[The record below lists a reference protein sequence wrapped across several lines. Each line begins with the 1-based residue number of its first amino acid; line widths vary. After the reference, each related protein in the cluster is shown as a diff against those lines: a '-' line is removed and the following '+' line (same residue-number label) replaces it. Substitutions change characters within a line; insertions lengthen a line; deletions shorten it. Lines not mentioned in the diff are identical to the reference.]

1 MDVKIS
7 LTGYKQIDDV
17 LKGLPSQFTH
27 PIMQA
32 AHAEAAKPM
41 IAKIHQLAPVGK
53 TGNVADSIGSVK
65 LPYSKAAVIGE
76 VQVGPRRG
84 KYKGNAAHL
93 NEFGTKKRSFKGAN
107 RGIMPAKPFVLPGF
121 DATQKQTV
129 DLITISLARKTDAYL
144 KRKVKNIK

>member
-7 LTGYKQIDDV
+7 LTGYKEIDDV
-17 LKGLPSQFTH
+17 LKGLPTQFTH

-53 TGNVADSIGSVK
+53 TGNTADSIGSVK
-65 LPYSKAAVIGE
+65 LPYSKASVIGE

-84 KYKGNAAHL
+84 RYKGNKAHL
-93 NEFGTKKRSFKGAN
+93 SELGTKKRNYRGAN
-107 RGIMPAKPFVLPGF
+107 RGIMPKKPFVFPGF
-121 DATQKQTV
+121 EQTQQQTV

-144 KRKVKNIK
+144 KRKIKNR